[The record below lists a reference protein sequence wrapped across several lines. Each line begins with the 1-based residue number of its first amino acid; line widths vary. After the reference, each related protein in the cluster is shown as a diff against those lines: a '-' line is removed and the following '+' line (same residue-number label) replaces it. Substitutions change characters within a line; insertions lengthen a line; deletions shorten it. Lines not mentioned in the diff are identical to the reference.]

1 MGKADEFLIDAM
13 FVRASAF
20 LACLASASAFVPA
33 AFLPRTSTR
42 AAKAVGPKMQL
53 SESIPFLEK
62 PPKLDG
68 SLAGD
73 VGFDPMGFSNSYDMN
88 WLREAELKNGRV
100 AMLGVVGL
108 IVPEFFHLPMF
119 TPGVTPYES
128 VYTVPG
134 IGLVQ
139 IFLAVGALEFK
150 MHGGKI
156 SKDDMFDGGRA
167 PGDFGWDPLGMGKK
181 DLDTM
186 KLKEIKNGRLAM
198 LAFGGILHQQ
208 LLSKVPTLAFGL
220 GNGPLTF

>member
-1 MGKADEFLIDAM
+1 MQE
-13 FVRASAF
+13 SE
-20 LACLASASAFVPA
+20 
-33 AFLPRTSTR
+33 
-42 AAKAVGPKMQL
+42 AV
-53 SESIPFLEK
+53 PFLER

-108 IVPEFFHLPMF
+108 LAPEFFHLPMF
-119 TPGVTPYES
+119 TPGATPYES

-139 IFLAVGALEFK
+139 IFLAVGALELK

-156 SKDDMFDGGRA
+156 SKDDMFDGGRVA
-167 PGDFGWDPLGMGKK
+167 GDFGFDPLGMGKK
-181 DLDTM
+181 NLDSM

-198 LAFGGILHQQ
+198 LGFGGILHQQ
-208 LLSKVPTLAFGL
+208 LLSKEPTDRKSVV
-220 GNGPLTF
+220 